1 LTAVGLVLP
10 AALVRHESV
19 GSELLRPDDLLSL
32 PNPAIPR
39 RISPRFGPASSRFVA
54 PQRPIRPP
62 PPPSPTSGGHLHVLS
77 GILRPTRRISIA
89 PPSRP
94 SCYATPSINLTFF
107 HSFIHSFIHHHHSSF
122 PPKSDAFDCASP
134 NSSLFRRIKLPPST
148 RERGKKKEGKSRA
161 LLPGFF
167 CRFFRA
173 QARKIRQV
181 HLIL

>member
-1 LTAVGLVLP
+1 MLLP
-10 AALVRHESV
+10 AALVQHESV
-19 GSELLRPDDLLSL
+19 GSQLLRPADLPSR
-32 PNPAIPR
+32 PNPAPDFAAIRPGLVAFRAPR
-39 RISPRFGPASSRFVA
+39 SDRFVPPLSPAS
-54 PQRPIRPP
+54 
-62 PPPSPTSGGHLHVLS
+62 GGRLHVLP

-94 SCYATPSINLTFF
+94 SCYATPSINLPFLY
-107 HSFIHSFIHHHHSSF
+107 SSIHSSF

-167 CRFFRA
+167 LSIFSGPS
-173 QARKIRQV
+173 
-181 HLIL
+181 